1 MDFFGGSILHIK
13 FPICKYERQQVENLL
28 SSSGKH
34 FSNAEAKQPQLLI
47 LKCCLEQK
55 MLLFI

>member
-1 MDFFGGSILHIK
+1 MDFYGGSILHIK

-34 FSNAEAKQPQLLI
+34 FNNAEAKQPQLLI
-47 LKCCLEQK
+47 LKCLEPK